1 MGVNFFSAKLDTK
14 GGGSEG
20 FVSVATKFTCFH
32 FWIFP
37 LNALKLLQNKR
48 LCQFCCCAQHSCKK
62 WGLINW
68 IAPFIFIIENIL
80 KPLLAKFWYLIEFE
94 ITIRL
99 LNNFSRNLA
108 SSKFLKNPPKRSKLC
123 LPHSR
128 HPTLACSPPEQGEK
142 EAQAYFIMDTVSNER
157 PISSFENR
165 TRILLFQSL
174 ILRREQEFWI
184 HASCF
189 ETRIF
194 HLISDFETRT
204 RYKIKIILPTI
215 FDNDIF
221 CLSLDWYF
229 QKRLLIS
236 KFS

>member
-1 MGVNFFSAKLDTK
+1 MDTK

-128 HPTLACSPPEQGEK
+128 HPTLACNPPEQEK
-142 EAQAYFIMDTVSNER
+142 MNLR
-157 PISSFENR
+157 LLSSWIQYP
-165 TRILLFQSL
+165 TRSLFHLSR
-174 ILRREQEFWI
+174 IEQEF
-184 HASCF
+184 C
-189 ETRIF
+189 
-194 HLISDFETRT
+194 
-204 RYKIKIILPTI
+204 
-215 FDNDIF
+215 
-221 CLSLDWYF
+221 YF
-229 QKRLLIS
+229 NLLFWDEN
-236 KFS
+236 KNFGFMPLALRQEFFT